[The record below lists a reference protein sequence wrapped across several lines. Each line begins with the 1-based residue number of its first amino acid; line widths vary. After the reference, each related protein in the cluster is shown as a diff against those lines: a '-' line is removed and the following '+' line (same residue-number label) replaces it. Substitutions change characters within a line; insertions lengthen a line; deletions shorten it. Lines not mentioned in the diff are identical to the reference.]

1 MALKTNIVQVKV
13 TYDAGKLLKRI
24 PKIITN
30 YCGRYARSSVT
41 GAKENID
48 KGVVPP
54 LRDITIDIR
63 KKRNITGTKPL
74 YETGELYRSMKGKNV
89 EGGGELTMQRSGIL
103 HHKGFKTGSGSMIP
117 NTRVDPR
124 PFISPSKR
132 TVLKVFDAFKR
143 DVSRAFHKKG
153 K

>member
-89 EGGGELTMQRSGIL
+89 EGGGELTMLRYGIL

-117 NTRVDPR
+117 NRRVDPR